1 MENFKNLVRF
11 NRYKSVGSFEKATDI
26 TSSTISIV
34 KLDDNV
40 MDIYLGRT
48 QLTHSNFPEVSIEL
62 RNLIDSLDEKLN
74 NFKTEFN
81 SNLSSFNNE
90 HNKKLSNYVSNY
102 ENGLNDL
109 KSFTNNL
116 SKEITFIKSDN
127 KTANKQII
135 DLTNSISEIFKSKE

>member
-11 NRYKSVGSFEKATDI
+11 NRYKSVESFNKATDI

-48 QLTHSNFPEVSIEL
+48 QLTHSNFPEVSNKL
-62 RNLIDSLDEKLN
+62 NNLIVSLDDKLN
-74 NFKTEFN
+74 NFKIEFN
-81 SNLSSFNNE
+81 SNLSSLNNE

-102 ENGLNDL
+102 EKGLNDL
-109 KSFTNNL
+109 KSVTNNL
-116 SKEITFIKSDN
+116 SKELGLYRQKYCGCEFAKGHLLN
-127 KTANKQII
+127 Q
-135 DLTNSISEIFKSKE
+135 